1 MPTMTGSIWAQ
12 NIGYRIVQ
20 GTIIDTVTL
29 GFNNRDIT
37 ADAALTLLTH
47 TDDAIWAECGFSRV
61 ISNGQL
67 EEFDPPLPRILRFN
81 VTSLT
86 FRTAT
91 FECGV
96 RSRWVVNVWE

>member
-20 GTIIDTVTL
+20 GTGIDTVTL

-37 ADAALTLLTH
+37 ADAAFTLLTH
-47 TDDAIWAECGFSRV
+47 GGKSIWAECGFSRV
-61 ISNGQL
+61 ISHGQL
-67 EEFDPPLPRILRFN
+67 EEFDPPLPRIMRSG

-91 FECGV
+91 HGCSV
-96 RSRWVVNVWE
+96 RSRWVINVWE